1 MADYARSHED
11 LAMTLVSES
20 VIPWIKLFDMPTDEE
35 LDMMS
40 LLDMLLSEE

>member
-1 MADYARSHED
+1 MEKVLSFI
-11 LAMTLVSES
+11 ES
-20 VIPWIKLFDMPTDEE
+20 LMLHMGDMPTDEE